1 MEDKKNS
8 IYKGPKEVKLNVGS
22 IGGEKKKL
30 TYEQLNDVCNQLW
43 MQNRQ
48 LTSKNRELEQIALN
62 KRLDYLFKVLEYSN
76 NFTSD
81 FVVSCS
87 NEIEEALTIPQSNEE
102 NAEVESKEDAE
113 SKDKEEHHGE

>member
-1 MEDKKNS
+1 
-8 IYKGPKEVKLNVGS
+8 
-22 IGGEKKKL
+22 
-30 TYEQLNDVCNQLW
+30 

-48 LTSKNRELEQIALN
+48 LTSKNRELEQFALN
-62 KRLDYLFKVLEYSN
+62 KRLEYLFKVLEYSN

-87 NEIEEALTIPQSNEE
+87 SEIEEALTIPQNNEE
-102 NAEVESKEDAE
+102 NAEGESKRKEE

>member
-1 MEDKKNS
+1 MEDKRNNV
-8 IYKGPKEVKLNVGS
+8 YKGPKEVKLNVGS
-22 IGGEKKKL
+22 VGGEKKKL

-48 LTSKNRELEQIALN
+48 LTSKNRELEQFALN
-62 KRLDYLFKVLEYSN
+62 KRLEYLFKVLEYSN

-87 NEIEEALTIPQSNEE
+87 SEIEEALTIPQSNEE
-102 NAEVESKEDAE
+102 NTGEGKREEGSKN
-113 SKDKEEHHGE
+113 KEEHHGE

>member
-1 MEDKKNS
+1 MEDKKNGT
-8 IYKGPKEVKLNVGS
+8 YKGPKEVKLNVGS
-22 IGGEKKKL
+22 VGGEKKKL

-48 LTSKNRELEQIALN
+48 LTSKNRELEQFALN
-62 KRLDYLFKVLEYSN
+62 KRLEYLFKVLEYSN

-87 NEIEEALTIPQSNEE
+87 SEIEEALTIPQNNEE
-102 NAEVESKEDAE
+102 NAEGESKRKEE

>member
-1 MEDKKNS
+1 MEDKKNGT
-8 IYKGPKEVKLNVGS
+8 YKGPKEVKLNVGS
-22 IGGEKKKL
+22 VGGEKKKL

-48 LTSKNRELEQIALN
+48 LTSKNRELEQFALN
-62 KRLDYLFKVLEYSN
+62 KRLEYLFKVLGYSN

-87 NEIEEALTIPQSNEE
+87 SEIEEALTVPQSNEE
-102 NAEVESKEDAE
+102 NAEEESKR
-113 SKDKEEHHGE
+113 EEKCENKGGNHGE

>member
-1 MEDKKNS
+1 MEEKKNNV
-8 IYKGPKEVKLNVGS
+8 YKGPKEVKLNVGS

-48 LTSKNRELEQIALN
+48 LTSKNRELEQFALN

-76 NFTSD
+76 SFTSD

-87 NEIEEALTIPQSNEE
+87 SEIEEALTIPQSNEE
-102 NAEVESKEDAE
+102 NMEEDGKRKEKCE
-113 SKDKEEHHGE
+113 NKEENHGE

>member
-8 IYKGPKEVKLNVGS
+8 TYKGPKEVKLNVGS
-22 IGGEKKKL
+22 MGGEKKKL

-48 LTSKNRELEQIALN
+48 LTSKNRELEQFALN
-62 KRLDYLFKVLEYSN
+62 KRLEYLFKVLEYSN

-102 NAEVESKEDAE
+102 NAEEESKR
-113 SKDKEEHHGE
+113 EEKCENKGGNHGE